1 MTLYEIDKQILNMI
15 DDDGQIAD
23 IDAWEQLQLDRKTK
37 IENIGRWIKN
47 LDAESTAIKNEEAVL
62 AGRRKS
68 LENKATQLRK
78 LLEYALK
85 GEKYESPT
93 LSISWRKSKALEIE
107 DKDAF
112 VAWAQDHAPWF
123 LRTNIEI
130 AKKDITDALRSGK
143 EIPLAQIVER
153 QNMRIV

>member
-23 IDAWEQLQLDRKTK
+23 IDAWEQLQLDRNTK

-68 LENKATQLRK
+68 LENKAIQLRK
-78 LLEYALK
+78 LLEYALN
-85 GEKYESPT
+85 GDKYESPT

-107 DKDAF
+107 DEDAF
-112 VAWAQDHAPWF
+112 AAWAQDHAPWF
-123 LRTNIEI
+123 LRTKIEI
-130 AKKDITDALRSGK
+130 AKKDITDALRVGQ

-153 QNMRIV
+153 SNMRIV

>member
-23 IDAWEQLQLDRKTK
+23 IDAWEQLQLDRNTK

-47 LDAESTAIKNEEAVL
+47 LDAESTAIKNEEAAL
-62 AGRRKS
+62 CERRKA
-68 LENKATQLRK
+68 LENKAIQLRR
-78 LLEYALK
+78 LLEYALQ

-93 LSISWRKSKALEIE
+93 LSISWRKSKALKIDDE
-107 DKDAF
+107 DAF
-112 VAWAQDHAPWF
+112 AAWAQDHAPWF
-123 LRTNIEI
+123 LRTKIEI
-130 AKKDITDALRSGK
+130 AKKDITDALRGGQ